1 MRFLHGLA
9 CTAFLIAQHNYAAA
23 DTTIDYSIGGGWS
36 SNIFKDPTTL
46 STAFGEAKVALR
58 GSLALEDS
66 QFAYGLAASVQR
78 VARYHFADQRTAGL
92 ELGYIKDIGEA
103 VKLTLKGGIEHRRSG
118 DVFLDLPGLLI
129 GYRKAD
135 IAAAGSVG
143 VTVTHHGGKSHLT
156 ASLSNL
162 NRGKA
167 HFTLAGLRPTQLEAG
182 NRLYDLTA
190 GHIRPL
196 FGGEAGATLQYRTN
210 HIDKVEQRTFDR
222 FPAETLRGSLA
233 YGRVLGKFTLLAE
246 AGVVGVASPHL
257 GKSVQRLRP
266 FLKGEAGW
274 QLLQDTLLKAK
285 VGRDIQLADIDD
297 ALGEDVRTIGLS
309 LEKALTEKLKL
320 TLAYEQAY
328 SDWLYYNYRT
338 RTQTATATFG
348 YTLAKGATLA
358 LEYSRLVRR
367 ESDKAAD
374 FEVDGLAARLMGS
387 F

>member
-1 MRFLHGLA
+1 MRFLHGLI
-9 CTAFLIAQHNYAAA
+9 CTAFLVAQNNHAAA
-23 DTTIDYSIGGGWS
+23 DTTIDYTAGGGWT

-46 STAFGEAKVALR
+46 PAAFGEAKVALR

-66 QFAYGLAASVQR
+66 QFAYGLTASVQR

-92 ELGYIKDIGEA
+92 ELGYVRDIGEA

-118 DVFLDLPGLLI
+118 DIFLSLPGLVI

-135 IAAAGSVG
+135 IAAAGSIG
-143 VTVTHHGGKSHLT
+143 VVVTHHGGKSHLT
-156 ASLSNL
+156 ASLSSL

-196 FGGEAGATLQYRTN
+196 FGGEVGVTLQYRTN
-210 HIDKVEQRTFDR
+210 HIDRDEQRTFGR

-233 YGRVLGKFTLLAE
+233 FGRVIGELTLLAE

-257 GKSVQRLRP
+257 GKSVQRFRP
-266 FLKGEAGW
+266 FLKSEASW
-274 QLLQDTLLKAK
+274 QLPRDAVLKVKA
-285 VGRDIQLADIDD
+285 GRDIQLADIDD
-297 ALGEDVRTIGLS
+297 ALGEDVRTISLS

-328 SDWLYYNYRT
+328 SDWLYYDYRT
-338 RTQTATATFG
+338 RTKTATATLS

-358 LEYSRLVRR
+358 LEYSHLLRR

-374 FEVDGLAARLMGS
+374 FEVDGLAARVMGS